1 MTAQRDDWFP
11 TPIWH
16 FDIPNYEQ
24 LNKKLLKAI
33 YDEKQKDHQGVS
45 WSNGLGWHSKDN
57 LNQHADFQAI
67 AKIATTN
74 ALESGQEIGFDLT
87 KFTMIITN
95 CWAVVNPKF
104 AFNFV
109 HNHPNSVLSGV
120 YYVKA
125 AENCGGIF
133 FRDPRDVAH
142 MFMPALTELSPWTI
156 QKITYKAT
164 EGKMIIFPSW
174 LNHGVEPNLS
184 DEERVCISF
193 NISMT
198 YKDLR

>member
-16 FDIPNYEQ
+16 FDIPNHEQ
-24 LNKKLLKAI
+24 LNQNLLSAI
-33 YDEKQKDHQGVS
+33 YTEKDKNSQGVNY
-45 WSNGLGWHSKDN
+45 SNGLGWHSQN
-57 LNQHADFQAI
+57 HLHQLPEFQEI
-67 AKIATTN
+67 ANIAVTN
-74 ALESGQEIGFDLT
+74 ALESGEEIGFNL
-87 KFTMIITN
+87 KEFTMIVAS
-95 CWAVVNPKF
+95 CWAVINPKL
-104 AFNFV
+104 AFNYI
-109 HNHPNSVLSGV
+109 HNHPNSVLSAV

-142 MFMPALTELSPWTI
+142 MFMPALVELAPWTI

-184 DEERVCISF
+184 DEDRVCISF

-198 YKDLR
+198 YQ

>member
-24 LNKKLLKAI
+24 LNEKLLQAI
-33 YDEKQKDHQGVS
+33 YDENKKDNQGLS
-45 WSNGLGWHSKDN
+45 WSNGLGWHSKDY
-57 LNQHADFQAI
+57 LHQHPAFQAI
-67 AKIATTN
+67 AKITVNN
-74 ALESGQEIGFDLT
+74 ALESGQEIGFDLNR
-87 KFTMIITN
+87 FTMIIAN
-95 CWAVVNPKF
+95 CWAVINPKL

-109 HNHPNSVLSGV
+109 HNHPNSLLSAV

-125 AENCGGIF
+125 AENSGGIF

-142 MFMPALTELSPWTI
+142 MFMPALTELTPWTI
-156 QKITYKAT
+156 QKITYRAT

-184 DEERVCISF
+184 EEDRVCISF

-198 YKDLR
+198 HKSP